1 MSYQRAMLVRSALL
15 AGAKGNVLNI
25 GLIERYASTVLQAD
39 VKSPEETEW
48 NEAKSFDEIPGPRA
62 LPIIGNMFRF
72 LPHIGEF
79 GNQPVMEQMRNLK
92 KQYGPIVKLDGIP
105 HRRTVVF
112 LFDPELS
119 EKMYRTEGRWP
130 TRIAMETMALYR
142 EERPELYKGNY
153 GLASSQGKDW
163 HNFRSKVNQH
173 MMQPRTIKPHVGQ
186 INEVAQDFIEKM
198 RKLRDPETLE
208 LPKSFNNEMNKWAL
222 ESICAIALDQRLG
235 CLEFD
240 LPTDSEPQIMINA
253 VHDMFDLFYKL
264 EILPSLWKV
273 YRTRNL
279 KKLFHCFDIMSGISK
294 RYISLAREKLRE
306 STSMGNEELSMLQ
319 RLVAIDEQTANVMI
333 MDMMLAGIDTTS
345 NVAASALYHIATNPQ
360 AQEKLHQEAAK
371 VLPEKDS
378 PVTYEALNKIPYTKA
393 CIKEALR
400 MSPIA
405 IGNLRTMQKDIVL
418 EGYKIPKPHWKSLL
432 KNKSVI
438 SRPFCYITRIRV
450 SAIWR
455 QTSYGG
461 QFEIDSPCH
470 LVVMYRR
477 MLSVIVM
484 TIICLQF

>member
-62 LPIIGNMFRF
+62 LPIVGNIFRF

-105 HRRTVVF
+105 NRRTVVF

-119 EKMYRTEGRWP
+119 EKMYRMEGRWP
-130 TRIAMETMALYR
+130 SRIAIESMALYR
-142 EERPELYKGNY
+142 EERPEMFQGNY
-153 GLASSQGKDW
+153 GLITSQGEEW
-163 HNFRSKVNQH
+163 YNFRSKVNQH

-186 INEVAQDFIEKM
+186 VNEVVQDFIEKM

-208 LPKSFNNEMNKWAL
+208 LPKSFNNEINKWAL

-240 LPTDSEPQIMINA
+240 LPTDSEPQRVINA
-253 VHDMFDLFYKL
+253 IHDMLELLYKL
-264 EILPSLWKV
+264 EFLPSLWKV
-273 YRTRNL
+273 YKTRNF
-279 KKLFHCFDIMSGISK
+279 KNLFRNFDIMNGTINQ
-294 RYISLAREKLRE
+294 YIRQARQKLRE
-306 STSMGNEELSMLQ
+306 TTSMDNEELSMLQ

-333 MDMMLAGIDTTS
+333 MDMMLGGIDTTS
-345 NVAASALYHIATNPQ
+345 NAAASALYHIATNPQ

-400 MSPIA
+400 ISPIA
-405 IGNLRTMQKDIVL
+405 FGNLRTMQKDIVL
-418 EGYKIPKPHWKSLL
+418 EGYKIPSGKVEHKKES
-432 KNKSVI
+432 SQ
-438 SRPFCYITRIRV
+438 SRT
-450 SAIWR
+450 
-455 QTSYGG
+455 GN
-461 QFEIDSPCH
+461 PC
-470 LVVMYRR
+470 
-477 MLSVIVM
+477 
-484 TIICLQF
+484 